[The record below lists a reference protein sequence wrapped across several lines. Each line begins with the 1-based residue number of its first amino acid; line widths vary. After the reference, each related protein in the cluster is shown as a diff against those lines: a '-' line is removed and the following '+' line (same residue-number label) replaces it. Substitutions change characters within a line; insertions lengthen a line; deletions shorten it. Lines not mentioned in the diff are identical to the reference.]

1 MDYSEAKKRILAA
14 QKFASGTGINKE
26 TFEAI
31 RNLVK
36 GIHPRMDEI
45 LNTCS
50 EQLSTCEKYQKGE
63 NLELTL
69 EAIPETNEQHKKH
82 KKALLLFLKHWKE
95 LQSEIHRVQGELD
108 ATKPHQRPTDQIK
121 TFGRIASLARGPLGI
136 TTLIAVGVVVVIA
149 SRQKTAPSQA
159 APVPSSIK
167 QQYLLIRGYKVP
179 FSEFYIGTGTDCDAA
194 HYHAKNTISVTAV
207 DGTVLPDP
215 GGCGFG
221 KVASISQVTE

>member
-14 QKFASGTGINKE
+14 QKLASGTSINKE

-50 EQLSTCEKYQKGE
+50 EQLSTFEKYQKGE
-63 NLELTL
+63 ILELTL
-69 EAIPETNEQHKKH
+69 ETIPETNEQHKKH
-82 KKALLLFLKHWKE
+82 KKALLLLLKHWKE

-108 ATKPHQRPTDQIK
+108 AAKSHQRPTDQIK
-121 TFGRIASLARGPLGI
+121 TFGRIASLAKGPLGI
-136 TTLIAVGVVVVIA
+136 STLIAVGVIVVIA
-149 SRQKTAPSQA
+149 SRQKPAPSQA
-159 APVPSSIK
+159 PSSIK

-179 FSEFYIGTGTDCDAA
+179 FSEFHIGTGTDCDAA

-221 KVASISQVTE
+221 KIASVPQITE